1 VTTWKR
7 VQGDVN
13 DTAVVDLHGIDAI
26 TGCTVVGHIWQDGVA
41 SENLTGSVTTA
52 VATATVPCAVTIV
65 LGGASGWLSDAAPGV
80 WSFEQQLTFPD
91 TSVLT
96 WPAGG
101 VDNIVVRAQGA

>member
-52 VATATVPCAVTIV
+52 VAT
-65 LGGASGWLSDAAPGV
+65 
-80 WSFEQQLTFPD
+80 LT
-91 TSVLT
+91 
-96 WPAGG
+96 AGG
-101 VDNIVVRAQGA
+101 HVVNETTVRNWCNEQYGKR